1 MVLTFEWRIHLCS
14 RYSYTCTLH
23 TGSSLDAGLGITGGV
38 GGALLLI
45 ILVMAVL
52 LILLTVHIRKSGSQ
66 DISTATTTGEA
77 LDTCASYALATL
89 MASEI

>member
-1 MVLTFEWRIHLCS
+1 MRIQILHAH
-14 RYSYTCTLH
+14 TITLV
-23 TGSSLDAGLGITGGV
+23 TSVDVGLVGGIAGGV

-52 LILLTVHIRKSGSQ
+52 LILLTVRIRKSGNQ

-77 LDTCASYALATL
+77 LDTCTSYALAIMT
-89 MASEI
+89 SEIVIVKI

>member
-1 MVLTFEWRIHLCS
+1 MLSDINSNNYCYVTE
-14 RYSYTCTLH
+14 
-23 TGSSLDAGLGITGGV
+23 SSLSVGLVGGIAGGV

-52 LILLTVHIRKSGSQ
+52 LILLIVHIRKSGSQ

-77 LDTCASYALATL
+77 LDTCTSYT
-89 MASEI
+89 MASEIVIENSVQA

>member
-1 MVLTFEWRIHLCS
+1 MPRALIQIFIHAHI
-14 RYSYTCTLH
+14 CT
-23 TGSSLDAGLGITGGV
+23 TGSSLDVGLVGGIAGGV

-52 LILLTVHIRKSGSQ
+52 LILLIVHIRKSDSQ

-77 LDTCASYALATL
+77 LDTRTSYIHVYTVLSAQ
-89 MASEI
+89 